1 MKTIN
6 NNTNENDYNFPKY
19 NTEEIKEAFDC
30 FDINK
35 NGYIG
40 VAELKEIFSIINEE
54 VNDEE
59 LDEMINLADKEGD
72 GQVNWINFYEF
83 ITGNGINEEIKLLAN
98 NQRAFKGLEDADD
111 DDFEKKDLKIIGE
124 KPAKVP
130 IMELTDK
137 TKVET
142 SKKPITG
149 KNIHELDYL
158 DDKIAKREEDEYKFL
173 SNKDNDKVVIKLNK
187 NRNIN
192 NNNDKNGNKIN
203 ITRNLIKMGEDEEY
217 APNDENFIA
226 QVVKR
231 HQKNNAEKINVVDI
245 EDKAPKPKPLLLK
258 KPSLPKTPEP
268 SDDED
273 NSAENTNDKIRTNNL
288 INKNINPNSVRTDM
302 LGNNDATIEKHEPYL
317 QMNET
322 NSVFREN
329 LKHDTKKH
337 SNKSSSFKKETNSL
351 NTSKIPHVSSG
362 GKESNDVSSQSIIFK
377 NSKGFND
384 NNSMN
389 ITDKIVPLNKSSL
402 IKVTKSSAGSGD
414 NIKNEIE
421 KDDKL
426 AIGSKQPSIK
436 SKKESISSDISH
448 NESKSKSKPS
458 LISFE
463 NNTSHL
469 DKSGS
474 ESTNIK
480 LNPKVNS
487 DHSINKNSD
496 VEIVKEI
503 PIKPKIESKSQMDIK
518 EENKN
523 SLLKL
528 PKLINQ
534 IPISS
539 TQKEPSIQENNNNNQ
554 SNSISSENLSNLEK
568 NIDEK
573 KQSNSP
579 SIKEVPIVED
589 KKDIKSS
596 PSFSQKS
603 QRDNVPHDL
612 ITHIVKDSPRSNRSQ
627 SNHSIQIVDHLS
639 ENKSIELN
647 SPNLS
652 EKSGDIQRTKPLQI
666 NKKQKKNEK
675 NKIKDS
681 IILASSHKLKKI
693 EKEKNDLNVI
703 HISKSK
709 EMANSVLYKPKSK
722 KETIKA
728 LIEKEQ
734 ITPVI
739 IKKFYKK
746 FENLLTTKLTY
757 EEMINK
763 FQIFNSQEAKEFFE
777 TFTSIDSSIE
787 KSITVGD
794 ILILLLNGTNLHNE
808 EKFKFEFLIFDSEKS
823 NFLSKSELC
832 HLLELNFMTNST
844 LEIEKRINLII
855 EETKKMNLFDTE
867 VFDFD
872 VLFEILKNKPNLFFP
887 Y

>member
-142 SKKPITG
+142 SKKAITG

-217 APNDENFIA
+217 DPNDENFIA

-302 LGNNDATIEKHEPYL
+302 LGNNDATIEKQEPYL

-351 NTSKIPHVSSG
+351 NTSKIPHVSG

-426 AIGSKQPSIK
+426 AIGSKQTSIK

-463 NNTSHL
+463 NNTIHL

-474 ESTNIK
+474 ESINIK

-539 TQKEPSIQENNNNNQ
+539 TQKEPSIQENNNNQ

-579 SIKEVPIVED
+579 SIKEVPIVD

-612 ITHIVKDSPRSNRSQ
+612 ITQIVKDSPRSNRSQ

-787 KSITVGD
+787 KTITVGD

>member
-1 MKTIN
+1 MKEIN

-54 VNDEE
+54 VSDEE

-72 GQVNWINFYEF
+72 GQVNWVNFYEF

-98 NQRAFKGLEDADD
+98 NNAFKDLEEGDG
-111 DDFEKKDLKIIGE
+111 DDFEKKELKIIGE
-124 KPAKVP
+124 KPGKVP

-137 TKVET
+137 TKVDT
-142 SKKPITG
+142 SKKPITE
-149 KNIHELDYL
+149 KNINELNYL
-158 DDKIAKREEDEYKFL
+158 DDKIPKKKEDENEYKFL

-187 NRNIN
+187 NKNS
-192 NNNDKNGNKIN
+192 NNDKNRNKIN
-203 ITRNLIKMGEDEEY
+203 ITRNFINMGENEEY
-217 APNDENFIA
+217 DPNDENFIA
-226 QVVKR
+226 QVVRR
-231 HQKNNAEKINVVDI
+231 HQKNNAEKINIVDI
-245 EDKAPKPKPLLLK
+245 EDRSPKPKPLLLK
-258 KPSLPKTPEP
+258 KPSIPKTPEP

-273 NSAENTNDKIRTNNL
+273 NIVDVTKDKIRRTNDIL
-288 INKNINPNSVRTDM
+288 NKNLNPRNSMKTDM
-302 LGNNDATIEKHEPYL
+302 LGNNDATIDKHEPYL

-329 LKHDTKKH
+329 IKHDTKKE
-337 SNKSSSFKKETNSL
+337 SNKSSNFKKETNSL
-351 NTSKIPHVSSG
+351 NTSKIPQVSSG
-362 GKESNDVSSQSIIFK
+362 GKESNNVSSQSIVFK

-384 NNSMN
+384 NNSIN
-389 ITDKIVPLNKSSL
+389 ITDKIVPLNKSSF

-426 AIGSKQPSIK
+426 SKESKKESIK
-436 SKKESISSDISH
+436 SKKESISSDINH

-463 NNTSHL
+463 NNTNHL

-474 ESTNIK
+474 EGTNIK
-480 LNPKVNS
+480 LNSKVDS

-496 VEIVKEI
+496 LEIVKEI
-503 PIKPKIESKSQMDIK
+503 QIKPKNESKSQIETK

-528 PKLINQ
+528 PKILNQ

-539 TQKEPSIQENNNNNQ
+539 TQKESSIKDNNNQ
-554 SNSISSENLSNLEK
+554 SNSIISSENLSNLEK
-568 NIDEK
+568 NINEK
-573 KQSNSP
+573 ELSSSP
-579 SIKEVPIVED
+579 SIKEVPIVENQ
-589 KKDIKSS
+589 KDKSS
-596 PSFSQKS
+596 FPSTPPKS
-603 QRDNVPHDL
+603 QRDNVPQDL
-612 ITHIVKDSPRSNRSQ
+612 ITHIVKESSHSHRSQ
-627 SNHSIQIVDHLS
+627 SNHSIKIADHLS
-639 ENKSIELN
+639 ENKPIELN
-647 SPNLS
+647 SLNIS
-652 EKSGDIQRTKPLQI
+652 EKSGNIQRKKPLQI
-666 NKKQKKNEK
+666 DKRTKKDEK

-681 IILASSHKLKKI
+681 IILATSHKLKKI
-693 EKEKNDLNVI
+693 EKEKDDLNVI

-709 EMANSVLYKPKSK
+709 EMVNSFLYKPKSK

-728 LIEKEQ
+728 LNEKEQ

-746 FENLLTTKLTY
+746 FENILTANLTY

-777 TFTSIDSSIE
+777 AFTSINSSIE
-787 KSITVGD
+787 KTIMVGD
-794 ILILLLNGTNLHNE
+794 ILILLLNGTNLHSE